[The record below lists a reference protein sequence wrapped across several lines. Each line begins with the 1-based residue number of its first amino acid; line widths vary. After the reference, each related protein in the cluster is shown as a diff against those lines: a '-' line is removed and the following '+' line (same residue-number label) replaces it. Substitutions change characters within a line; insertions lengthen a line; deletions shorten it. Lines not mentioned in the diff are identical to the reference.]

1 MEGGGEAQPQLQ
13 AEVTKVA
20 VTQGKQCGF
29 TLVTS
34 DGYQVSLTLVK
45 ARTLG

>member
-20 VTQGKQCGF
+20 VTQGKQWVHTGHILMA
-29 TLVTS
+29 TKS
-34 DGYQVSLTLVK
+34 PQPWSRQEHG
-45 ARTLG
+45 